1 MQDMLGVDQP
11 DYGHI
16 FEDMMYKEDEKI
28 DVEKFIKPR
37 IEFEIGFVLKEDID
51 AENLTSDNVADYFD
65 YALPA
70 AELIDSRIVDW
81 KIKFEDTV
89 SDNAASAG
97 AVLGKSL
104 EAVIRIT
111 KALFVCYIK
120 LKIVEFKYRTTLL
133 QRD

>member
-16 FEDMMYKEDEKI
+16 FEDMVYKEDEKI

-65 YALPA
+65 YVLPA
-70 AELIDSRIVDW
+70 AELIEVRLESGHIKSRQIVYG
-81 KIKFEDTV
+81 KI
-89 SDNAASAG
+89 SIYG
-97 AVLGKSL
+97 GCPLCQ
-104 EAVIRIT
+104 EAVIMT
-111 KALFVCYIK
+111 N
-120 LKIVEFKYRTTLL
+120 
-133 QRD
+133 